1 MKRIIGIVLCHPL
14 LAATLF
20 GAPLKVRIDPGLV
33 HQSIDGFGASDAWQ
47 CDIVGR
53 DWPEA
58 KRRRIAERLFSQE
71 SDSEGNPKGIG
82 LSIWRFNIGAGT
94 AEQGDASE
102 IRNPWRRG
110 ECFQRPDG
118 TYNWSRAAGQRWF
131 LESARRNGVESF
143 LAFSNSPPVHM
154 TRNGK
159 GFATRGVPDLNL
171 KPGKYPAFA
180 AFLADVAEHFHQ
192 AGLPFDYLSP
202 INEPQWDWDKPNQ
215 EGTPASNIEIEALVR
230 LLSKE
235 LARRKLSTR
244 IVIGEAGSFAHV
256 FGKVK
261 DDGRD
266 DQARFFF
273 DPASAFYLG
282 NLPNVAP
289 ILAAH
294 GYFSVW
300 PLKVQVE
307 NRQKLH
313 RAFQST
319 NPRLGF
325 WQSEYCILEPPNDEI
340 KGGSGRDLG
349 MDLALYVARIIHND
363 LTIAQAR
370 SWQWW
375 TAVSQVDYKDGL
387 IYLDDGSKGKTG
399 RMGPETTSLL
409 KNGFVRESKLLWA
422 FGNYARFIRPG
433 MVRIECRVE
442 PDSSNS
448 ERMLAS
454 AYSGT
459 NGQKTIVLVNLSRED
474 LTADLGRPGQVD
486 VYTTSS
492 DSDLR
497 RSRQDAGSI
506 RIPARALATCV
517 SR

>member
-1 MKRIIGIVLCHPL
+1 MKRIIGILLCHPL
-14 LAATLF
+14 LTATLF
-20 GAPLKVRIDPGLV
+20 GAPLKVRIDPGIV

-71 SDSEGNPKGIG
+71 SDPEGNPKGIG

-102 IRNPWRRG
+102 IRNPWRRA
-110 ECFQRPDG
+110 ECFQRTDG
-118 TYNWSRAAGQRWF
+118 TYDWSRAAGQRWF

-192 AGLPFDYLSP
+192 AGLPFHYLSP
-202 INEPQWDWDKPNQ
+202 VNEPQWDWDKPNQ
-215 EGTPASNIEIEALVR
+215 EGTPASNIEMEALVR

-244 IVIGEAGSFAHV
+244 IVIGEAGSIPHV
-256 FGKVK
+256 YEKVK
-261 DDGRD
+261 GNGRD
-266 DQARFFF
+266 NQARFFF
-273 DPASAFYLG
+273 DPASAFYIG
-282 NLPNVAP
+282 DLPNVAP
-289 ILAAH
+289 ILSAH
-294 GYFSVW
+294 DYFSVW
-300 PLKVQVE
+300 PLDTQVE
-307 NRQKLH
+307 SRRKLH
-313 RAFQST
+313 RAFQSA

-325 WQSEYCILEPPNDEI
+325 WASEYCILEPSNVEI
-340 KGGSGRDLG
+340 PGGSGRDLG
-349 MDLALYVARIIHND
+349 MNVALYVARIIHNN

-387 IYLDDGSKGKTG
+387 IYLDDGSKGETG

-409 KNGFVRESKLLWA
+409 KNGSVRESKLLWTL
-422 FGNYARFIRPG
+422 GNYARFIRPG
-433 MVRIECRVE
+433 MVRMECRVE
-442 PDSSNS
+442 PDQSI
-448 ERMLAS
+448 RDGVLAS
-454 AYSGT
+454 AYKGT
-459 NGQKTIVLVNLSRED
+459 DSRQIVVLVNLSHEEV
-474 LTADLGRPGQVD
+474 TADLGASGEVD

-492 DSDLR
+492 QSDLR
-497 RSRQDAGSI
+497 RSRQDARSI
-506 RIPARALATCV
+506 RIPARAVVTCV
-517 SR
+517 SK